1 MRVDPRILIQHFSS
15 FCRGRR
21 ALDLLPFLVL
31 ATGLLSTMA
40 VLDQT
45 RRFGEKEHLQIE
57 STLLN
62 NVAEALRTKLEINI
76 TMLGAVVG
84 LFNASTEVSR
94 RSTCL

>member
-1 MRVDPRILIQHFSS
+1 MRVDPRILIQQFSS
-15 FCRGRR
+15 FWRGRR

-31 ATGLLSTMA
+31 ATGPLSTMA

-84 LFNASTEVSR
+84 LFNASTEVSQR
-94 RSTCL
+94 ATCL

>member
-1 MRVDPRILIQHFSS
+1 M
-15 FCRGRR
+15 
-21 ALDLLPFLVL
+21 L

-62 NVAEALRTKLEINI
+62 NVAEALRTKLKINI

-84 LFNASTEVSR
+84 LFNASTEVSQ
-94 RSTCL
+94 RSTCI

>member
-1 MRVDPRILIQHFSS
+1 MRVDPRILIQQFSS

-31 ATGLLSTMA
+31 ATDLLSTMA

-62 NVAEALRTKLEINI
+62 NVAEALRTKLEIKI

-84 LFNASTEVSR
+84 LFNVSTEVSQ
-94 RSTCL
+94 RSTCI

>member
-76 TMLGAVVG
+76 TMRGAVVG
-84 LFNASTEVSR
+84 LFNASTEVSQ